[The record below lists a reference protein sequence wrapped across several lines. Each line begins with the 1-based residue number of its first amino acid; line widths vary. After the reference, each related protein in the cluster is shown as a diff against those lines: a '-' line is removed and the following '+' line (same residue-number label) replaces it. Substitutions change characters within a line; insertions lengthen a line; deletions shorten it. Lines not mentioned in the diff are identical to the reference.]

1 MRIECTTHNSLGNA
15 PEHARRRANAKQM
28 RSDCHHAICS
38 HVLAVSHLEGA
49 DLKRELEP
57 LAPRREP
64 HRPKAARGALQRQPA
79 DGRMPAL
86 IEHGEGAEQDVE
98 EM

>member
-1 MRIECTTHNSLGNA
+1 MCTCKGY
-15 PEHARRRANAKQM
+15 
-28 RSDCHHAICS
+28 CHHAICS

-49 DLKRELEP
+49 IDLERELQP

-79 DGRMPAL
+79 DGRMPMAACRTL
-86 IEHGEGAEQDVE
+86 SMARARSAQDVE